1 MNVHKNDP
9 LNNLLKN
16 FSLKAGV
23 FFAGNLCGVHDFP
36 LGQGHGHLHLIN
48 SGVIRISTERAADVR
63 LDVKTPTLL
72 LLSQPQRHR
81 ITTGEGDGAEVIC
94 GTVQFGEVGVNPV
107 TLSLP
112 PLVVAELKSI
122 SAAENCMQMLLTE
135 AFSESTGQQAIMDR
149 LCEVLTI
156 YVLRYCIDTGL
167 TKGGALAGLA
177 DRRLSKALQV
187 IHENPDAPLNL
198 DSMASIAGMSRA
210 RFAANFKEV
219 IGETPADYLTS
230 WRLSLSQK
238 LLMNNMPI
246 KQIAGEVGYRSASA
260 LTRAFIRKFGCSPTE
275 WQKTQV

>member
-1 MNVHKNDP
+1 MSVQKNDP
-9 LNNLLKN
+9 LNSLLKN
-16 FSLKAGV
+16 FSLRAGV
-23 FFAGNLCGVHDFP
+23 FFTGNLCGVHDFP
-36 LGQGHGHLHLIN
+36 LAQGHGHLHLIN
-48 SGVIRISTERAADVR
+48 SGVVRISTDRAADVL

-81 ITTGEGDGAEVIC
+81 ITTDEQKGAEVIC

-122 SAAENCMQMLLTE
+122 PAAENCMQMLLTE
-135 AFSESTGQQAIMDR
+135 ALSEVTGRQAIMDR

-156 YVLRYCIDTGL
+156 YVLRYCIDTGMA
-167 TKGGALAGLA
+167 KGGALAGLA

-187 IHENPDAPLNL
+187 IHKDPSGPLKL

-219 IGETPADYLTS
+219 IGETPAEYLTS
-230 WRLSLSQK
+230 WRLSLCQK
-238 LLMNNMPI
+238 MLMKKVPI
-246 KQIAGEVGYRSASA
+246 KQIATEVGYQSASA
-260 LTRAFIRKFGCSPTE
+260 LTRAFVRQFGCAPSD
-275 WQKTQV
+275 WQKNQA